1 MPIPPGPAC
10 GLSFILLAAG
20 WLAFGVRSDR
30 TAVLFLL
37 AAVAASGAA
46 RLALQ
51 DRDFERNALHSHAAG
66 DYVDIAGR
74 LYRSPGR
81 EPDRDVLFI
90 AVRTIGAGGADEPV
104 HGHLRLSVPFARGT
118 RPRLDFLAG
127 DAVRASVR
135 LSSGSAFRNF
145 GAFSYERYLRGVNI
159 HRRASTKTSLLVK
172 RTGAAPAGSV
182 RARISRVR
190 CGIQA
195 ELERRFP
202 APDGNDIS
210 PAGAVLEALLLG
222 EDGRLDEATVE
233 NLQQTGLYHLFAIS
247 GGHIAILN
255 VLLFSL
261 FRLVRMSQRASRLSL
276 AAFLV
281 FYTILV
287 EGSPSVLRATFMTL
301 AYLAGRLLWKD
312 VHVLNTISA
321 SALFLLLVN
330 PSSLFD
336 AGFQLTYVATLSII
350 LFTPPLLEK
359 LPRLP
364 LKATELACLSVTAA
378 LGVAPLI
385 ARSFN
390 RVTLSSLLLN
400 FAAIPLVGLIMGIG
414 YAFLPFAAAFPAAAG
429 LPAAVLGFLVAAFAR
444 ISHAL
449 DPFPFLSFRVPTPRP
464 GIVFGYFLFLG
475 LSLVRPRFKGQRL
488 LVGAGFSLFFFILV
502 VSPFRPGSPELR
514 VTMID
519 VGQGESILVEFPG
532 RRTMLIDGGGLAAS
546 SFDVGEKVVSPVLWR
561 KGIKRID
568 YLVLT
573 HPHPDHLDGLIAVAR
588 NFRIGEFWEGWPVR
602 VEGLYAALL
611 RTLPPGVIRRRCG
624 RGFSRREGAVSIT
637 VLHPQIPAAAEP
649 VPEAAVNDSSIV
661 IRIALGR
668 TAFLLTGDAGA
679 AAERELLE
687 AGLDLRSAVLKAGH
701 HGSASS
707 TSAAFLAAVQPKAV
721 LVSAGQG
728 NTYGFPSPTVLER
741 CRGAG
746 AEILRTDIDGAVE
759 ISADGQRLLV
769 RKVVGSA
776 AGRDPDFRL
785 TRTTKSM
792 IIVVD

>member
-1 MPIPPGPAC
+1 
-10 GLSFILLAAG
+10 
-20 WLAFGVRSDR
+20 
-30 TAVLFLL
+30 
-37 AAVAASGAA
+37 
-46 RLALQ
+46 
-51 DRDFERNALHSHAAG
+51 
-66 DYVDIAGR
+66 
-74 LYRSPGR
+74 
-81 EPDRDVLFI
+81 
-90 AVRTIGAGGADEPV
+90 
-104 HGHLRLSVPFARGT
+104 VPFARGT
-118 RPRLDFLAG
+118 RRRLDFLVG
-127 DAVRASVR
+127 DEIRASVR
-135 LSSGSAFRNF
+135 LSSGGAFRNF

-172 RTGAAPAGSV
+172 RTGTAPAGSV
-182 RARISRVR
+182 RARISRIR

-222 EDGRLDEATVE
+222 EDGRLDEATIE
-233 NLQQTGLYHLFAIS
+233 NLQKTGLYHLFAIS

-261 FRLVRMSQRASRLSL
+261 FRLVRMSPRASRLAL

-281 FYTILV
+281 FYTILI

-321 SALFLLLVN
+321 SALFLLLIN

-350 LFTPPLLEK
+350 LFTPPLLKK

-364 LKATELACLSVTAA
+364 FKATELACLSVTAA

-385 ARSFN
+385 ARNFN

-400 FAAIPLVGLIMGIG
+400 FVAIPLVGLIMGIG

-429 LPAAVLGFLVAAFAR
+429 PPAAVLGFLVAVFAR

-449 DPFPFLSFRVPTPRP
+449 DPFPFLSFRVPTPRA

-475 LSLVRPRFKGQRL
+475 LTLVRPRFRGQRV
-488 LVGAGFSLFFFILV
+488 LVGAGFSLFFFVLV

-519 VGQGESILVEFPG
+519 VGQGESLLVEFPG

-546 SFDVGEKVVSPVLWR
+546 SFDIGERVVSPVLWR
-561 KGIKRID
+561 KGIKKID

-573 HPHPDHLDGLIAVAR
+573 HPHPDHLAGLVAVAK
-588 NFRIGEFWEGWPVR
+588 NFRVGEFWEGGPTR
-602 VEGLYAALL
+602 VDGLYADLL
-611 RTLPPGVIRRRCG
+611 RALPSGVIRRRCG
-624 RGFSRREGAVSIT
+624 RGFRRREGEVSIA
-637 VLHPQIPAAAEP
+637 VLHPEMPA
-649 VPEAAVNDSSIV
+649 VAVGNDGSLV
-661 IRIALGR
+661 IKIALGR
-668 TAFLLTGDAGA
+668 TAFLLTGDVGA
-679 AAERELLE
+679 ATERELLE
-687 AGLDLRSAVLKAGH
+687 AGFDLGSAVLKAGH
-701 HGSASS
+701 HGSAAS
-707 TSAAFLAAVQPKAV
+707 TSTAFLGAVRPGVV
-721 LVSAGQG
+721 LVSAGEG
-728 NTYGFPSPTVLER
+728 NTYGFPSPEVLGR
-741 CRGAG
+741 CRSAG
-746 AEILRTDIDGAVE
+746 AEVLRTDVDGAVE
-759 ISADGQRLLV
+759 ISADGRRLLV
-769 RKVVGSA
+769 RKAVGFA
-776 AGRDPDFRL
+776 AKRDADFRL

-792 IIVVD
+792 IIVID